1 MLMVCSAAFTITIM
15 WGCDGRQAEPTSPP
29 AASEAVVAPGEE
41 ATALRTVT
49 RAVALALQDQ
59 GLRSRL
65 LNDMRD
71 SRVREHKLEFRRYLR
86 GASGGILLA
95 KMAARS
101 GLSRGELL
109 SDLEAL
115 RPL

>member
-59 GLRSRL
+59 GLLSLL
-65 LNDMRD
+65 LNDMLD
-71 SRVREHKLEFRRYLR
+71 SRVREHKLEFGRYLR
-86 GASGGILLA
+86 GASWDIMLVNI
-95 KMAARS
+95 AARS
-101 GLSRGELL
+101 GHFCGEQC
-109 SDLEAL
+109 
-115 RPL
+115 